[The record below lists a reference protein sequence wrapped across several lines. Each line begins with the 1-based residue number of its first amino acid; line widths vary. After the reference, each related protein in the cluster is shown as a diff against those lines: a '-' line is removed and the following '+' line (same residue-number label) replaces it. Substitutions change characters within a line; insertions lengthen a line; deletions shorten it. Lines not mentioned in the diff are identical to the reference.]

1 MVINYFN
8 DSPIEIEED
17 DQFGAAPFA
26 QSLAKS
32 ILTIQAPI
40 GTALAINGAWGSGKS
55 SAVNLIRQE
64 LKKNKK
70 QIEVS
75 EFKCWW
81 YRGEEALALAF
92 LQNLHA
98 LLSHSLKDKVKDFI
112 PKLGRNLLQA
122 GPVVGSAMA
131 LTPAGPLGAVTSASF
146 KFAERFFPKGDT
158 LENTFQKLSDVLK
171 EQNLRYLIIIDDIDR
186 LSPDEALAIFRIVKS
201 VGRLPNV
208 MYLLVFDRELAENAI
223 KERYPSEGPHFLEKI
238 IQASFEIPEPLST
251 DLNQA
256 VLMSIE
262 NICGPSDET
271 KIQRILNLFY
281 DVVAPYIATPRHVV
295 RFQNA
300 ISVTWPAIANEI
312 SLADFIA
319 LETLRLYEPSLFQ
332 AIRSNKSIICG
343 SGGRNDPRD
352 ESKFSPFL
360 TNVQAEN
367 HNTAQLALQ
376 RLFPRMENIEY
387 GSEFHKDWDAERRVC
402 IEKHFDTYFRLTLSD
417 DSLSLRT
424 IDEIIER
431 IDDPDFVKESFRGAA
446 ISRRSNGTS
455 LVPVLLDELNTHASK
470 VSKEKVQSF
479 LCAIFE
485 IHDEI
490 DLDIDKD
497 KGMYS
502 VGDTSLRY
510 HWLIRR
516 LTRDRFTLDERTE
529 LYATAIENAPL
540 GWLVD
545 FVLSVKEDYRE
556 RAETEAPKRE
566 EEYLTREDVITS
578 LVEKALASIRS
589 AASDGTLLH
598 HQDLIYILYAWR
610 HFLGNDPSE
619 AKEWTDHL
627 LGDSEAVVILAKGFT
642 GESWSH
648 GIGGMGFLADNVATR
663 TTRARIDEN
672 TDIIDRDLFKS
683 KLEELQDDAN
693 LQDDDKNAVKEFL
706 SAWNNQISEQED

>member
-1 MVINYFN
+1 MANYFN
-8 DSPIEIEED
+8 DSPIEAEED
-17 DQFGAAPFA
+17 DKFGIVPFA

-32 ILTIQAPI
+32 ILTIQAPV
-40 GTALAINGAWGSGKS
+40 GTAIAINGAWGSGKS

-64 LKKNKK
+64 LKKSKE

-122 GPVVGSAMA
+122 GPVVGSAIA
-131 LTPAGPLGAVTSASF
+131 LTPAGPLSGLLTKTSM
-146 KFAERFFPKGDT
+146 KFAERFFPEGET
-158 LENTFQKLSDVLK
+158 LEKIFQKLSDVLK
-171 EQNLRYLIIIDDIDR
+171 EENRRFLIIIDDIDR

-223 KERYPSEGPHFLEKI
+223 EERYPSEGSHFLEKI

-256 VLMSIE
+256 VLTSIE

-271 KIQRILNLFY
+271 KIQRILNVFY
-281 DVVAPYIATPRHVV
+281 DVVAPYMITPRHVV

-332 AIRSNKSIICG
+332 AIRSNKSRLCG
-343 SGGRNDPRD
+343 SGDRNDPRD
-352 ESKFSPFL
+352 ENKFSPFL
-360 TNVQAEN
+360 TNVSPEN
-367 HNTAQLALQ
+367 HNTAELALQ
-376 RLFPRMENIEY
+376 RLFPRMESIGY
-387 GSEFHKDWDAERRVC
+387 GSEFHSDWDAERRVC
-402 IEKHFDTYFRLTLSD
+402 IDKHYHTYFRLSLSN
-417 DSLSLRT
+417 DSLSLKT

-431 IDDPDFVKESFRGAA
+431 IDDPDFIKETFRDAA

-455 LVPVLLDELNTHASK
+455 LVPVLLDELKTHAAK
-470 VSKEKVQSF
+470 VSKEKTQPF
-479 LCAIFE
+479 LSTIFE

-490 DLDIDKD
+490 DLNIDED

-502 VGDTSLRY
+502 VGNTSLRF
-510 HWLIRR
+510 HWLMRR

-529 LYATAIENAPL
+529 LYLPAIENASL
-540 GWLVD
+540 GWLVN
-545 FVLSVKEDYRE
+545 FVSSAKDDHRE
-556 RAETEAPKRE
+556 RSETETQRRE
-566 EEYLTREDVITS
+566 EDCLTRQDVVAN

-589 AASDGTLLH
+589 AASDRTLLH

-610 HFLGNDPSE
+610 KFLGNDPFE
-619 AKEWTDHL
+619 ARAWTDNL
-627 LGDSEAVVILAKGFT
+627 MNDNEALVVFAKAFT

-648 GIGGMGFLADNVATR
+648 GIGGMGSLADNVATR
-663 TTRARIDEN
+663 STRASIDEN
-672 TDIIDRDLFKS
+672 TDILDQELFKS
-683 KLEELQDDAN
+683 KLEELQNVASM
-693 LQDDDKNAVKEFL
+693 QDDDKKAVKEFL
-706 SAWNNQISEQED
+706 GAWNNQISGQDD